1 MKKALS
7 ILTLC
12 FLAVL
17 QMSAQRNWTPL
28 TNNDASVSSET
39 VVYATL
45 QDAAGNPV
53 AIGMD
58 VTLGAFVGDECRA
71 IATPTVTNDKPYIYT
86 LRIAVKEGES
96 DQTVNF
102 ALKCTDSYANYATE
116 YTLAETI
123 KVSAS
128 DKTVNYPSAPFVIKF
143 TPIQNIEMKSPITI
157 NKGEKVN
164 LKNYMTITPTN
175 ANLPDAISWEYGNS
189 ENYIKVENGVLEGLK
204 PTQQAFLEMVSFY
217 TPIGSQKGGTTVIV
231 QQPITSLSVNPST
244 ITVNINDANEL
255 TSQLSQVLVIEP
267 ADATEEVTWTSSNPD
282 AIEKTVSVT
291 TSDISW
297 NPKKV
302 GTYTMTASCQS
313 GHSATLTV
321 IIRKP
326 VTGITLNPGQI
337 TVAIGDN
344 VSQYLPFTFT
354 TSPEDAT
361 NPMDGI
367 TYSIV
372 QDETTNGVLGLD
384 EEGNRNIIA
393 KAVGDSKIQIFHS
406 DIEDVKELFV
416 HVIEPPKTSD
426 FIITNDPL
434 VFKIP
439 QSEINGKD
447 ITTELKAN
455 IKSNKYSWNDLTWAE
470 KADDS
475 NPILSINDGGAAAS
489 DAYRTQTY
497 GTTRLEGTKTYQ
509 LCGFEENGTFNPQ
522 KEHVFTIGFGVSI
535 VQSLSSISFDAVQ
548 ARMGCEDTYQLTIT
562 TEPEN
567 YPLDDI
573 EFNIPAYT
581 DETQNSTPYFTL
593 TRNEDTNKW
602 TINPKLVGTGK
613 LTATL
618 EGQSAE
624 MNVYITQ
631 RINAT
636 EGWNWISLYAG
647 QVGAGVFEK
656 YFPNV
661 QEIRSQSDLV
671 YNDPSYGFFGT
682 LQSLDG
688 SSCYKVNVKE
698 GLELNY
704 LVENSNLY
712 EPTSIDV
719 TLHPGWNWFN
729 NPYCKSHSF
738 MEVFGKVI
746 ALPVGS
752 RVVAQNGFMEFTGEN
767 NTWEG
772 TLESLNAGQ
781 GYLIHNAGETDVH
794 FGLNADRFLSEYVP
808 TTNAKAF
815 GAALRPDLTYNYRQ
829 FADNMT
835 IIASLKDKAA
845 DGQYSI
851 WAFVGDECRGEGK
864 MIGGRF
870 FITVGGKNKETVTFK
885 LFDTTTG
892 EFIPVDDAVSF
903 TKTLGTYAKPA
914 AFSYTVTGIR
924 DIAENEG
931 ISIRVSGNSIIAEGA
946 QGVQV
951 FTTNGQQVS
960 QTNLAAGTYIVKATT
975 ANGVISKKIVV
986 RGR

>member
-39 VVYATL
+39 VVFATL
-45 QDAAGNPV
+45 QDADGNPV
-53 AIGMD
+53 RIGMD

-71 IATPTVTNDKPYIYT
+71 IATPETTNAGTQIFT

-102 ALKCTDSYANYATE
+102 ALKCTESYANYATE

-123 KVSAS
+123 KVSES
-128 DKTVNYPSAPFVIKF
+128 DETVNYPSKPFVIKF
-143 TPIQNIEMKSPITI
+143 TPVQNIEMKSPITI
-157 NKGEKVN
+157 NKGAKVN
-164 LKNYMTITPTN
+164 LKDYMTITPTN

-189 ENYIKVENGVLEGLK
+189 AEYIKVENGVLEGLK
-204 PTQQAFLEMVSFY
+204 PTQGAYLDMVPFF
-217 TPIGSQKGGTTVIV
+217 TPIGSTKVGGTTVIV

-244 ITVNINDANEL
+244 ITVNINDANAL
-255 TSQLSQVLVIEP
+255 TSQLSQVLVITPE
-267 ADATEEVTWTSSNPD
+267 DATEEVTWTSSDPN
-282 AIEKTVSVT
+282 AIEKIVSVT

-313 GHSATLTV
+313 GFSATLTV

-326 VTGITLNPGQI
+326 VTEITLDPGQI

-344 VSQYLPFTFT
+344 VSQYLPHTFT
-354 TSPEDAT
+354 TLPADAT

-367 TYSIV
+367 SYHIV
-372 QDETTNGVLGLD
+372 QDETNNGVLGND
-384 EEGNRNIIA
+384 EEGNIIA
-393 KAVGDSKIQIFHS
+393 KAVGHVFIQILHE
-406 DIEDVKELFV
+406 DIEEPKLLTVE
-416 HVIEPPKTSD
+416 VIEPPKASD
-426 FIITNDPL
+426 FTITNDPL

-470 KADDS
+470 NANDS
-475 NPILSINDGGAAAS
+475 NPILSITAGGATAS
-489 DAYRTQTY
+489 DAYLTKAY
-497 GTTRLEGTKTYQ
+497 GTTRLVGTKTYK
-509 LCGFEENGTFNPQ
+509 LCGFDENGTFNPQ
-522 KEHVFTIGFGVSI
+522 KKHDFTIGFGVSI
-535 VQSLSSISFDAVQ
+535 VQSLSSISFNDIQ
-548 ARMGCEDTYQLTIT
+548 ARIGCEETHQLTIT
-562 TEPEN
+562 TVPEN

-573 EFNIPAYT
+573 KFNIPAYT

-593 TRNEDTNKW
+593 TRDGESNTW

-618 EGQSAE
+618 EGKSAE

-647 QVGAGVFEK
+647 QVGGGVFEK
-656 YFPNV
+656 YFQSV

-688 SSCYKVNVKE
+688 SSCYKVNVKD
-698 GLELNY
+698 GLVLDY
-704 LVENSNLY
+704 PVENSDLY
-712 EPTSIDV
+712 NYNSIDV

-729 NPYCKSHSF
+729 NPYCKSHIF
-738 MEVFGKVI
+738 MEVFGKVM

-752 RVVAQNGFMEFTGEN
+752 RVVAQNGFMEFTGEDN
-767 NTWEG
+767 LWEG

-781 GYLIHNAGETDVH
+781 GYLIYNAGETDVQ
-794 FGLNADRFLSEYVP
+794 FALNADRFLSEYVP

-864 MIGGRF
+864 MIDGRF
-870 FITVGGKNKETVTFK
+870 FITVGGKSKETVTFK

-903 TKTLGTYAKPA
+903 TKTLGTYAKPT